1 MSDARAATVVRA
13 TAPQT
18 RRDDEY
24 GDNLQ
29 FASVLVIDD
38 EPGMRNFLTKILEPR
53 VKRVEQAR
61 SAAQAAEILD
71 RAHFDLI
78 ILDNVMPG
86 KTGLEWLS
94 EQRRVGLFA
103 DAIMITAY
111 ADLDTAIQAL
121 RAGVADFVLKPFR
134 ANQILNAVGRALDR
148 KYLARE
154 NYLLKHALSDGGTVA
169 QGRLLGNSPAIAQV
183 REMLTKL
190 AATPSTVLFTGES
203 GTGKEIAARTLH
215 GLSDRAGS
223 PFVAVNCA
231 AISPDHIAEE
241 LFGVVEAGARRK
253 DGLFLH
259 ADGGVLFL
267 DEVAQL
273 PEQVQAALLRV
284 LEDRRIRPLG
294 AEREIPLNLRFFFAT
309 NADLETAVAEGRF
322 RADLYHRINVVNV
335 QMPPL
340 CERREDIVEL
350 AALFMSEL
358 SRALALPALELN
370 EEVLLKLARYDWP
383 GNVRELRNMIER
395 SVILGRFPDE
405 FAGQGTVT
413 GEAAIETLELVE
425 QRHILSVLDRCR
437 GNRAEAA
444 RRLGVARKTIDRKCA
459 AWGV

>member
-405 FAGQGTVT
+405 FAGQGAVT